1 MKRFFRIFFF
11 LLGVVCFASCSND
24 ESPSEPGSVRVV
36 FRLYVPSATTTTET
50 RADGHEEEQ
59 GETWESS
66 INLDQ
71 LHIVLYAKNGKSIG
85 GLENVKLVP
94 TSTPNVYDVTG
105 SILVNRLNLVNGK
118 FNGQMMVY
126 ANIDGV
132 KDTDDFSEANV
143 NKLSFTANTDKHA
156 IPMWG
161 VKPLD
166 VGMEAGNQ
174 TSIGSINLMR
184 AEAKVKV
191 FLRSDMEAYY
201 ELTNVSLSEAN
212 AQGYCLPQYR
222 NVLGI
227 NDVQE
232 LEHDAY
238 AHFLMNDQKLT
249 DIVMLNKAIYIPEYE
264 NKNNSTPTV
273 IHLSLRDKRDGKV
286 RDFTLP
292 FVQYDDQGAPTKEAM
307 DIVRNHYYQFEVYLN
322 QDDMLSV
329 KLVVRKWYVVRHP
342 DIIM

>member
-1 MKRFFRIFFF
+1 MNRFFRIFLF

-36 FRLYVPSATTTTET
+36 FRLYVPGATTTTET
-50 RADGHEEEQ
+50 RADGHEEE
-59 GETWESS
+59 GETWESF

-71 LHIVLYAKNGKSIG
+71 LHIVLYAKDGKSIG
-85 GLENVKLVP
+85 GLESVKLVP
-94 TSTPNVYDVTG
+94 TSNPNVYDVTG
-105 SILVNRLNLVNGK
+105 SILINRLNLNNGK
-118 FNGQMMVY
+118 FDGQIMVY

-132 KDTDDFSEANV
+132 KDADDFSEANV
-143 NKLSFTANTDKHA
+143 NKLSFIANTGKHD

-161 VKPLD
+161 VKQLN

-174 TSIGSINLMR
+174 TRIGTINLMR

-191 FLRSDMEAYY
+191 FLRNDMEAYY
-201 ELTNVSLSEAN
+201 ELTDVFLSEAN
-212 AQGYCLPQYR
+212 AQGYCLPQYS
-222 NVLGI
+222 NVLRI

-249 DIVMLNKAIYIPEYE
+249 DIDMLNKAIYIPEYE

-273 IHLSLRDKRDGKV
+273 IHLSLRDKRDGKM

-292 FVQYDDQGAPTKEAM
+292 FVLYDDQGAPTREAM
-307 DIVRNHYYQFEVYLN
+307 DIVRNHYYKFEVYLN

>member
-1 MKRFFRIFFF
+1 MNRFFRIFFF
-11 LLGVVCFASCSND
+11 LLCMVCFTSCNND
-24 ESPSEPGSVRVV
+24 ETSSDPGSVRVV
-36 FRLYVPSATTTTET
+36 FRLYVPATTTGT
-50 RADGHEEEQ
+50 RADGHEEEE
-59 GETWESS
+59 GENWESS
-66 INLDQ
+66 INWGRF
-71 LHIVLYAKNGKSIG
+71 HIVLYAKDGKSIG

-94 TSTPNVYDVTG
+94 TSNSNVYDVTG
-105 SILVNRLNLVNGK
+105 SILVSRLNLVNGK
-118 FNGQMMVY
+118 FNGKIMVY

-132 KDTDDFSEANV
+132 KDADDFIEANV
-143 NKLSFTANTDKHA
+143 NKLSFTANTGKHD

-161 VKPLD
+161 VKQLN
-166 VGMEAGNQ
+166 VGMDAGNQ

-201 ELTNVSLSEAN
+201 ELTNVSMSEAN
-212 AQGYCLPQYR
+212 TQGYCLPQYS
-222 NVLGI
+222 NVLRI

-238 AHFLMNDQKLT
+238 AHFLMNDQKLA
-249 DIVMLNKAIYIPEYE
+249 DIDMLNKAIYIPEYE
-264 NKNNSTPTV
+264 NKDNSNPTV
-273 IHLSLRDKRDGKV
+273 IHLSLRDKRDGKM

-292 FVQYDDQGAPTKEAM
+292 FVQYDDQGAPTLEAM
-307 DIVRNHYYQFEVYLN
+307 DILRNHYYKFEVYLN

-329 KLVVRKWYVVRHP
+329 RLVVRKWYVVRHP

>member
-24 ESPSEPGSVRVV
+24 EPPSEPGSVRVV

-71 LHIVLYAKNGKSIG
+71 LHIVLYAKDGKNIG
-85 GLENVKLVP
+85 GLESVKLVP

-105 SILVNRLNLVNGK
+105 SILINRLNLDNGK
-118 FNGQMMVY
+118 FNGRMMVY

-132 KDTDDFSEANV
+132 KDADDFIEANV
-143 NKLSFTANTDKHA
+143 NKLSFTANTGKHD

-161 VKPLD
+161 VRQLN
-166 VGMEAGNQ
+166 VGMDAGNQ
-174 TSIGSINLMR
+174 TSIGSIYLMR

-212 AQGYCLPQYR
+212 AQGYCLPQYS
-222 NVLGI
+222 NVLRI

-249 DIVMLNKAIYIPEYE
+249 DIDMLNKAIYIPEFE
-264 NKNNSTPTV
+264 NKNNSNPTV
-273 IHLSLRDKRDGKV
+273 IHLSLRDKRDGKM

-292 FVQYDDQGAPTKEAM
+292 FVQYDDQGAPTQEAM
-307 DIVRNHYYQFEVYLN
+307 DIVRNHYYKFEVYLN
-322 QDDMLSV
+322 RDDMLSV
-329 KLVVRKWYVVRHP
+329 RLVVRKWYVVRHP

>member
-132 KDTDDFSEANV
+132 KDADDFSEANV
-143 NKLSFTANTDKHA
+143 NKLSFTANTGKHA
-156 IPMWG
+156 ISMWG
-161 VKPLD
+161 VKPLN

-174 TSIGSINLMR
+174 TSIGTINLMM

-191 FLRSDMEAYY
+191 FLHNDY

-212 AQGYCLPQYR
+212 AQGYCLPQYS
-222 NVLGI
+222 NVLRI
-227 NDVQE
+227 DDVQK

-249 DIVMLNKAIYIPEYE
+249 DIDMLNKAIYIPEYE
-264 NKNNSTPTV
+264 NKNNSNPTV
-273 IHLSLRDKRDGKV
+273 IHLSLRDKRDGKM

-292 FVQYDDQGAPTKEAM
+292 FVQYDDQGAPTQEAM

>member
-1 MKRFFRIFFF
+1 MNRFFRIFFF
-11 LLGVVCFASCSND
+11 LLCMVCFTSCNND
-24 ESPSEPGSVRVV
+24 EPSSDPGSVRVV
-36 FRLYVPSATTTTET
+36 FRLYVPATTIGT
-50 RADGHEEEQ
+50 RADGHEEEE
-59 GETWESS
+59 GENWESS
-66 INLDQ
+66 INLDRF
-71 LHIVLYAKNGKSIG
+71 HIVLYAKDGKSIG

-94 TSTPNVYDVTG
+94 TSNSNVYDVTG

-118 FNGQMMVY
+118 FNGKIMVY

-132 KDTDDFSEANV
+132 KDADDFIEANV
-143 NKLSFTANTDKHA
+143 NKLSFTANTGKHD

-161 VKPLD
+161 VKQLD
-166 VGMEAGNQ
+166 VGMDAGNQ

-212 AQGYCLPQYR
+212 TQGYCLPQYS
-222 NVLGI
+222 NVLRI

-238 AHFLMNDQKLT
+238 AHFLMNDQKLA
-249 DIVMLNKAIYIPEYE
+249 DIDMLNKAIYIPEYE
-264 NKNNSTPTV
+264 NKDNSNPTV
-273 IHLSLRDKRDGKV
+273 IHLSLRDKRDGKI

-292 FVQYDDQGAPTKEAM
+292 FVQYDDQGAPTLEAM
-307 DIVRNHYYQFEVYLN
+307 DILRNHYYKFEVYLN

-329 KLVVRKWYVVRHP
+329 RLVVRKWYVVRHP

>member
-24 ESPSEPGSVRVV
+24 EPSSDSGSVRVV
-36 FRLYVPSATTTTET
+36 FRLYVPATTTGT
-50 RADGHEEEQ
+50 RADGHEEEE
-59 GETWESS
+59 GENWESS
-66 INLDQ
+66 INLDRF
-71 LHIVLYAKNGKSIG
+71 HIVLYAKDGKSIG

-94 TSTPNVYDVTG
+94 TSNSNVYDVTG
-105 SILVNRLNLVNGK
+105 SILVSRLNLVNGK
-118 FNGQMMVY
+118 FNGKIMVY

-132 KDTDDFSEANV
+132 KDADDFIEANV
-143 NKLSFTANTDKHA
+143 NKLSFTANTGKHD

-161 VKPLD
+161 VKQLD
-166 VGMEAGNQ
+166 VGMDAGNQ
-174 TSIGSINLMR
+174 TSIGSIYLMR

-212 AQGYCLPQYR
+212 AQGYCLPQYS
-222 NVLGI
+222 NVLRI

-249 DIVMLNKAIYIPEYE
+249 NIGMLNKAIYIPEYE
-264 NKNNSTPTV
+264 NKNNSNPTV
-273 IHLSLRDKRDGKV
+273 IHLSLRDKRDGKT

-292 FVQYDDQGAPTKEAM
+292 FVQYDDQGAPTQEAM

>member
-24 ESPSEPGSVRVV
+24 ESPSESGSIRVV
-36 FRLYVPSATTTTET
+36 FRLYVPAATTTTET

-71 LHIVLYAKNGKSIG
+71 LHIVLYAKDGKSIG

-126 ANIDGV
+126 ANIDYV

-143 NKLSFTANTDKHA
+143 NKLSFTANTGKHA

-161 VKPLD
+161 VKPLN

-174 TSIGSINLMR
+174 TSIGTINLMR

-212 AQGYCLPQYR
+212 AQGYCLPQYS

-238 AHFLMNDQKLT
+238 AHFLVNDQKLT
-249 DIVMLNKAIYIPEYE
+249 DIDMLNKAIYIPEYE

-292 FVQYDDQGAPTKEAM
+292 FVQYDDQGAPTQEAM

>member
-1 MKRFFRIFFF
+1 MKRFFRIFLF
-11 LLGVVCFASCSND
+11 LLGVMCLTSCSNE
-24 ESPSEPGSVRVV
+24 ESPSVPGSVRVV
-36 FRLYVPSATTTTET
+36 FRLYVPAASTTAET

-71 LHIVLYAKNGKSIG
+71 LHIVLYAKDGKSIG
-85 GLENVKLVP
+85 GLESVKLVP
-94 TSTPNVYDVTG
+94 TSNPNVYDITG
-105 SILVNRLNLVNGK
+105 SILVNRLNLDNGK
-118 FNGQMMVY
+118 FNGKIMVY

-132 KDTDDFSEANV
+132 DEAGDFSEANV
-143 NKLSFTANTDKHA
+143 NKLSFTANTGKHD

-161 VKPLD
+161 VKQLN
-166 VGMEAGNQ
+166 VGMKAGYQ
-174 TSIGSINLMR
+174 TSIGNINLMR

-191 FLRSDMEAYY
+191 FLRKDMEEHY
-201 ELTNVSLSEAN
+201 ELTKVTLSAAN
-212 AQGYCLPQYR
+212 AQGYCLPQYS
-222 NVLGI
+222 NVLRI

-232 LEHDAY
+232 LDHDAY
-238 AHFLMNDQKLT
+238 AHFLMNNQKLT
-249 DIVMLNKAIYIPEYE
+249 DIDMLNKAIYIPEYE
-264 NKNNSTPTV
+264 NKNNSNPTV
-273 IHLSLRDKRDGKV
+273 IHLSLMDKRDGKM

-292 FVQYDDQGAPTKEAM
+292 FVQYDDQGAPTQEAM
-307 DIVRNHYYQFEVYLN
+307 DIVRNHYYKFEVYLN

>member
-1 MKRFFRIFFF
+1 MNRFFRIFFF

-50 RADGHEEEQ
+50 RADGHEEEE
-59 GETWESS
+59 GETWEGS

-143 NKLSFTANTDKHA
+143 NKLSFTANTGKHT

-161 VKPLD
+161 VKPLN

-212 AQGYCLPQYR
+212 AQGYCLPQYS

-249 DIVMLNKAIYIPEYE
+249 DIDMLNKAIYIPEYE

-292 FVQYDDQGAPTKEAM
+292 FVQYDDQGAPTQETM
-307 DIVRNHYYQFEVYLN
+307 DIVRNHYYKFEVYLN

>member
-1 MKRFFRIFFF
+1 MNRFFRIFFF
-11 LLGVVCFASCSND
+11 LLCMVCFTSCNND
-24 ESPSEPGSVRVV
+24 EPSSDPGSVRVV
-36 FRLYVPSATTTTET
+36 FRLYVPATTTGT
-50 RADGHEEEQ
+50 RADGHEEEE
-59 GETWESS
+59 GENWESS

-71 LHIVLYAKNGKSIG
+71 LHIVLYAKDGKSIG

-105 SILVNRLNLVNGK
+105 SILINRLNLDNGK

-132 KDTDDFSEANV
+132 KDADDFSEANV
-143 NKLSFTANTDKHA
+143 NKLSFTANTGKHA

-161 VKPLD
+161 VKPLN

-212 AQGYCLPQYR
+212 AQGYCLPQYS

-249 DIVMLNKAIYIPEYE
+249 DIDMLNKAIYIPEYE

-273 IHLSLRDKRDGKV
+273 IHLFLRDKRDGKV

-292 FVQYDDQGAPTKEAM
+292 FVQYDDQGAPTQEAM

>member
-1 MKRFFRIFFF
+1 MNRFFRIFFF
-11 LLGVVCFASCSND
+11 LLCMVCFTSCNND
-24 ESPSEPGSVRVV
+24 EPSSDPGSVRVV
-36 FRLYVPSATTTTET
+36 FRLYVPATTTGT
-50 RADGHEEEQ
+50 RADGHEEEE

-85 GLENVKLVP
+85 GLESVKLVP

-105 SILVNRLNLVNGK
+105 SILINRLNLDNGK
-118 FNGQMMVY
+118 FNGRMMVY

-132 KDTDDFSEANV
+132 KDADDFSEANV
-143 NKLSFTANTDKHA
+143 NKLSFTANTGKHA

-161 VKPLD
+161 VKPLN

-174 TSIGSINLMR
+174 TSIGTINLMR

-191 FLRSDMEAYY
+191 FLRNDMEAYY

-212 AQGYCLPQYR
+212 AQGYCLPQYS
-222 NVLGI
+222 NVLRI

-249 DIVMLNKAIYIPEYE
+249 DIDMLNKAIYIPEFE
-264 NKNNSTPTV
+264 NKNNSNPTV
-273 IHLSLRDKRDGKV
+273 IHLSLRDKRDGKM

-292 FVQYDDQGAPTKEAM
+292 FVQYDDQGAPTQEAM

>member
-50 RADGHEEEQ
+50 RADVHEEEQ

-212 AQGYCLPQYR
+212 AQGYCLPQYS
-222 NVLGI
+222 NVLRI
-227 NDVQE
+227 DDVQE

-249 DIVMLNKAIYIPEYE
+249 DIDMLNKAIYIPEYE
-264 NKNNSTPTV
+264 NKNNSNPTV
-273 IHLSLRDKRDGKV
+273 IQLSLRDKRDGKV

-292 FVQYDDQGAPTKEAM
+292 FVQYDDQGAPTQEAM

>member
-1 MKRFFRIFFF
+1 MNRFFRIFFF
-11 LLGVVCFASCSND
+11 LLCMVCFTSCNND
-24 ESPSEPGSVRVV
+24 EPSSDSGSVRVV
-36 FRLYVPSATTTTET
+36 FRLYVPATTTGT
-50 RADGHEEEQ
+50 RADGHEEEE
-59 GETWESS
+59 GENWESS
-66 INLDQ
+66 INLDRF
-71 LHIVLYAKNGKSIG
+71 HIVLYAKDGKSIG

-94 TSTPNVYDVTG
+94 TSNSNVYDVTG

-118 FNGQMMVY
+118 FNGKIMVY

-132 KDTDDFSEANV
+132 KDADDFIEANV
-143 NKLSFTANTDKHA
+143 NKLSFTANTGKHD

-161 VKPLD
+161 VKQLD
-166 VGMEAGNQ
+166 VGMDAGNQ
-174 TSIGSINLMR
+174 TSIGSIYLMR

-212 AQGYCLPQYR
+212 TQGYCLPQYS
-222 NVLGI
+222 NVLRI

-238 AHFLMNDQKLT
+238 AHFLMNDQKLA
-249 DIVMLNKAIYIPEYE
+249 DIDMLNKAIYIPEYE
-264 NKNNSTPTV
+264 NKDNSNPTV
-273 IHLSLRDKRDGKV
+273 IHLSLRDKRDGKM
-286 RDFTLP
+286 RYFKLP
-292 FVQYDDQGAPTKEAM
+292 FVQYDDQGAPTQEAM
-307 DIVRNHYYQFEVYLN
+307 DIVRNHYYKFEVYLN

-329 KLVVRKWYVVRHP
+329 RLVVRKWYVVRHP

>member
-1 MKRFFRIFFF
+1 MNRFFRIFFF
-11 LLGVVCFASCSND
+11 LLCMVCFTSCNND
-24 ESPSEPGSVRVV
+24 EPSSDPGSVRVV
-36 FRLYVPSATTTTET
+36 FRLYVPATTTGT
-50 RADGHEEEQ
+50 RADGHEEEE
-59 GETWESS
+59 GENWESS
-66 INLDQ
+66 INLDRF
-71 LHIVLYAKNGKSIG
+71 HIVLYAKDGKSIG

-94 TSTPNVYDVTG
+94 TSNSNVYDVTG
-105 SILVNRLNLVNGK
+105 SILVSRLNLVNGK
-118 FNGQMMVY
+118 FNGKIMVY

-132 KDTDDFSEANV
+132 KDADDFIEANV
-143 NKLSFTANTDKHA
+143 NKLSFTANTGKHD

-161 VKPLD
+161 VKQLD
-166 VGMEAGNQ
+166 VGMDAGNQ

-201 ELTNVSLSEAN
+201 ELTNVSMSEAN
-212 AQGYCLPQYR
+212 TQGYCLPQYS
-222 NVLGI
+222 NVLRI

-238 AHFLMNDQKLT
+238 AHFLMNDQKLA
-249 DIVMLNKAIYIPEYE
+249 DIDMLNKAIYIPEYE
-264 NKNNSTPTV
+264 NKDNSNPTV
-273 IHLSLRDKRDGKV
+273 IHLSLRDKRDGKI

-292 FVQYDDQGAPTKEAM
+292 FVQYDDQGAPTLEAM
-307 DIVRNHYYQFEVYLN
+307 DILRNHYYKFEVYLN

-329 KLVVRKWYVVRHP
+329 RLVVRKWYVVRHP

>member
-1 MKRFFRIFFF
+1 MNRFFRIFFF
-11 LLGVVCFASCSND
+11 LLCMVCFTSCNND
-24 ESPSEPGSVRVV
+24 EPSSDSGSVRVV
-36 FRLYVPSATTTTET
+36 FRLYVPATTTGT
-50 RADGHEEEQ
+50 RADGHEEEE
-59 GETWESS
+59 GENWESS
-66 INLDQ
+66 INLDRF
-71 LHIVLYAKNGKSIG
+71 HIVLYAKDGKSIG

-94 TSTPNVYDVTG
+94 TSNSNVYDVTG
-105 SILVNRLNLVNGK
+105 SILVSRLNLVNGK
-118 FNGQMMVY
+118 FNGKIMVY

-132 KDTDDFSEANV
+132 KDADDFIEANV
-143 NKLSFTANTDKHA
+143 NKLSFTANTGKHD

-161 VKPLD
+161 VKQLY
-166 VGMEAGNQ
+166 VGMDAGNQ
-174 TSIGSINLMR
+174 TSIGSIYLMR

-212 AQGYCLPQYR
+212 AQGYCLPQYS
-222 NVLGI
+222 NVLRI

-249 DIVMLNKAIYIPEYE
+249 NIGMLNKAIYIPEYE
-264 NKNNSTPTV
+264 NKNNSNPTV

-329 KLVVRKWYVVRHP
+329 RLVVRKWYVVRHP

>member
-36 FRLYVPSATTTTET
+36 FRLYVPSAATTTET

-71 LHIVLYAKNGKSIG
+71 LHIVLYAKDGKSIG
-85 GLENVKLVP
+85 GLESVKLVP
-94 TSTPNVYDVTG
+94 ASTPNVYDVTG
-105 SILVNRLNLVNGK
+105 PILVNRLNLVNGK

-143 NKLSFTANTDKHA
+143 NKLSFTANTGKHA

-161 VKPLD
+161 VKPLN

-212 AQGYCLPQYR
+212 AQGYCLPQYS

-249 DIVMLNKAIYIPEYE
+249 DIDMLNKAIYIPEYE

-292 FVQYDDQGAPTKEAM
+292 FVQYDDQGAPTQEAM
-307 DIVRNHYYQFEVYLN
+307 DIVRNHYYKFEVYLN

>member
-1 MKRFFRIFFF
+1 MNRFFRIFFF
-11 LLGVVCFASCSND
+11 LLGVVCFVSCSND
-24 ESPSEPGSVRVV
+24 EPPSEPGSVRVV
-36 FRLYVPSATTTTET
+36 FRLYVPTTPTET

-71 LHIVLYAKNGKSIG
+71 LHIVLYAKDGKSIG

-105 SILVNRLNLVNGK
+105 SILINRLNLDNGK

-132 KDTDDFSEANV
+132 KDADDFSEANV
-143 NKLSFTANTDKHA
+143 NKLSFTANTGKHA

-161 VKPLD
+161 VKPLN

-174 TSIGSINLMR
+174 TSIGTINLMR

-191 FLRSDMEAYY
+191 FLRNDMEAYY

-212 AQGYCLPQYR
+212 AQGYCLPQYS
-222 NVLGI
+222 NVLRI

-249 DIVMLNKAIYIPEYE
+249 NIGMLNKAIYIPEYE
-264 NKNNSTPTV
+264 NKNNSKPTV
-273 IHLSLRDKRDGKV
+273 IHLSLRDKRDGKTQ
-286 RDFTLP
+286 DFTLP
-292 FVQYDDQGAPTKEAM
+292 FVQYDDQGAPTQEAM

>member
-1 MKRFFRIFFF
+1 MNRFFRIFFF
-11 LLGVVCFASCSND
+11 LLCMVCFTSCNND
-24 ESPSEPGSVRVV
+24 EPSSDPGSVRVV
-36 FRLYVPSATTTTET
+36 FRLYVPATTTGT
-50 RADGHEEEQ
+50 RADGHEEEE
-59 GETWESS
+59 GENWESS
-66 INLDQ
+66 INLDRF
-71 LHIVLYAKNGKSIG
+71 HIVLYAKDGKSIG

-94 TSTPNVYDVTG
+94 TSNSNVYDVTG

-118 FNGQMMVY
+118 FNGKIMVY

-132 KDTDDFSEANV
+132 KDADDFIEANV
-143 NKLSFTANTDKHA
+143 NKLSFAANTGKHD

-161 VKPLD
+161 VKQLD
-166 VGMEAGNQ
+166 VGMDAGNQ

-238 AHFLMNDQKLT
+238 AHFLMNDQKLA
-249 DIVMLNKAIYIPEYE
+249 DIDMLNKAIYIPEYE
-264 NKNNSTPTV
+264 NKNNSKPTV
-273 IHLSLRDKRDGKV
+273 IHLSLRDKRDGKM
-286 RDFTLP
+286 RDFKLP
-292 FVQYDDQGAPTKEAM
+292 FVQYDDQGAPTQEAM

>member
-1 MKRFFRIFFF
+1 MNRFFRIFLF
-11 LLGVVCFASCSND
+11 LLGVACFISCCKD

-36 FRLYVPSATTTTET
+36 FRLYVPATTTSTGT
-50 RADGHEEEQ
+50 RADGHEEEE
-59 GETWESS
+59 GEKWESS

-71 LHIVLYAKNGKSIG
+71 LHIVLYAKDGKSIG
-85 GLENVKLVP
+85 GLESVKLVP
-94 TSTPNVYDVTG
+94 TSNPNVYDVTG
-105 SILVNRLNLVNGK
+105 SILVNRLNLDNGK
-118 FNGQMMVY
+118 FNGQIMVY

-132 KDTDDFSEANV
+132 KDADDFCETNV
-143 NKLSFTANTDKHA
+143 NKLSFTANTGKHA

-161 VKPLD
+161 VKQLN

-174 TSIGSINLMR
+174 TSIGTINLMR

-191 FLRSDMEAYY
+191 FLRSDMETYY

-212 AQGYCLPQYR
+212 AQGYCLPQYK
-222 NVLGI
+222 NVLHI
-227 NDVQE
+227 NDVQK

-238 AHFLMNDQKLT
+238 AHFLMNNQKLT
-249 DIVMLNKAIYIPEYE
+249 DIDMLNKAIYIPEYE
-264 NKNNSTPTV
+264 NKDNSQPTV
-273 IHLSLRDKRDGKV
+273 IHLSLRDKRDGKM

-292 FVQYDDQGAPTKEAM
+292 FVQYDDNGVPTQEAM
-307 DIVRNHYYQFEVYLN
+307 DIVRNHYYKFEVYLN

>member
-143 NKLSFTANTDKHA
+143 NKLSFTANTGKHA
-156 IPMWG
+156 I
-161 VKPLD
+161 PLD

-238 AHFLMNDQKLT
+238 AHFLMNNQKLT
-249 DIVMLNKAIYIPEYE
+249 DIDMLNKAIYIPEYE
-264 NKNNSTPTV
+264 NKNNSNPTV
-273 IHLSLRDKRDGKV
+273 IQLSLRDKRDGKV

-292 FVQYDDQGAPTKEAM
+292 FVQYDDQGAPTQEAM

>member
-1 MKRFFRIFFF
+1 MNRFFRIFFF
-11 LLGVVCFASCSND
+11 LLCMVCFTSCNND
-24 ESPSEPGSVRVV
+24 EPSSDPGSVRVV
-36 FRLYVPSATTTTET
+36 FRLYVPATTIGT
-50 RADGHEEEQ
+50 RADGHEEEE
-59 GETWESS
+59 GENWESS
-66 INLDQ
+66 INLDRF
-71 LHIVLYAKNGKSIG
+71 HIVLYAKDGKSIG

-94 TSTPNVYDVTG
+94 TSNSNVYDVTG

-118 FNGQMMVY
+118 FNGKIMVY

-132 KDTDDFSEANV
+132 KDADDFIEANV
-143 NKLSFTANTDKHA
+143 NKLSFTANTGKHD

-161 VKPLD
+161 VKQLD
-166 VGMEAGNQ
+166 VGMDAGNQ

-212 AQGYCLPQYR
+212 AQGYCLPQYS
-222 NVLGI
+222 NVLRI

-249 DIVMLNKAIYIPEYE
+249 NIGMLNKAIYIPEYE
-264 NKNNSTPTV
+264 NKNNSKPTV
-273 IHLSLRDKRDGKV
+273 IHLSLRDKRDGKT

-292 FVQYDDQGAPTKEAM
+292 FVQYDDQGAPTQEAM

>member
-1 MKRFFRIFFF
+1 MNRFFRIFFF
-11 LLGVVCFASCSND
+11 LLCMVCFTSCNND
-24 ESPSEPGSVRVV
+24 EPSSDPGSVRVV
-36 FRLYVPSATTTTET
+36 FRLYVPATTTGT
-50 RADGHEEEQ
+50 RADGHEEEE
-59 GETWESS
+59 GENWESS
-66 INLDQ
+66 INLDRF
-71 LHIVLYAKNGKSIG
+71 HIVLYAKDGKSIG

-94 TSTPNVYDVTG
+94 TSNSNVYDVTG
-105 SILVNRLNLVNGK
+105 SIFVSRLNLVNGK
-118 FNGQMMVY
+118 FNGKIMVY

-132 KDTDDFSEANV
+132 KDADDFIEANV
-143 NKLSFTANTDKHA
+143 NKLSFTANTGKHD

-161 VKPLD
+161 VKQLD
-166 VGMEAGNQ
+166 VGMDAGNQ

-212 AQGYCLPQYR
+212 TQGYCLPQYS
-222 NVLGI
+222 NVLRI

-238 AHFLMNDQKLT
+238 AHFLMNDQKLA
-249 DIVMLNKAIYIPEYE
+249 DIDMLNKAIYIPEYE
-264 NKNNSTPTV
+264 NKDNSNPTV
-273 IHLSLRDKRDGKV
+273 IHLSLRDKRDGKI

-292 FVQYDDQGAPTKEAM
+292 FVQYDDQGAPTLEAM
-307 DIVRNHYYQFEVYLN
+307 DILRNHYYKFEVYLN

-329 KLVVRKWYVVRHP
+329 RLVVRKWYVVRHP

>member
-1 MKRFFRIFFF
+1 MMNR
-11 LLGVVCFASCSND
+11 LLSQALSEWCSD
-24 ESPSEPGSVRVV
+24 FMCQLPQQP
-36 FRLYVPSATTTTET
+36 
-50 RADGHEEEQ
+50 Q
-59 GETWESS
+59 
-66 INLDQ
+66 NLDQ
-71 LHIVLYAKNGKSIG
+71 LHIVLYAKDGKSIG

-105 SILVNRLNLVNGK
+105 SILINRLNLDNGK

-132 KDTDDFSEANV
+132 KDADDFSEANV
-143 NKLSFTANTDKHA
+143 NKLSFTANTGKHA

-161 VKPLD
+161 VKPLN

-174 TSIGSINLMR
+174 TSIGTINLMR

-191 FLRSDMEAYY
+191 FLRNDMEAYY

-212 AQGYCLPQYR
+212 AQGYCLPQYS
-222 NVLGI
+222 NVLRI

-249 DIVMLNKAIYIPEYE
+249 NIGMLNKAIYIPEYE
-264 NKNNSTPTV
+264 NKDNSQPTV
-273 IHLSLRDKRDGKV
+273 IHLSLRDKRDGKT

-292 FVQYDDQGAPTKEAM
+292 FVQYDDNGVPTQEAM
-307 DIVRNHYYQFEVYLN
+307 DIVRNHYYKFEVYLN

>member
-1 MKRFFRIFFF
+1 MNRFFRIFFF
-11 LLGVVCFASCSND
+11 LLCMVCFTSCNND
-24 ESPSEPGSVRVV
+24 EPSSDSGSVRVV
-36 FRLYVPSATTTTET
+36 FRLYVPATTTGT
-50 RADGHEEEQ
+50 RADGHEEEE
-59 GETWESS
+59 GENWESS
-66 INLDQ
+66 INLGRF
-71 LHIVLYAKNGKSIG
+71 HIVLYAKDGKSIG

-94 TSTPNVYDVTG
+94 TSNSNVYDVTG
-105 SILVNRLNLVNGK
+105 SILVSRLNLVNGK
-118 FNGQMMVY
+118 FNGKIMVY

-132 KDTDDFSEANV
+132 KDANDFIEANV
-143 NKLSFTANTDKHA
+143 NKLSFTANTGKHD

-161 VKPLD
+161 VKQLD
-166 VGMEAGNQ
+166 VGMDAGNQ
-174 TSIGSINLMR
+174 TSIGPIYLMR

-212 AQGYCLPQYR
+212 TQGYCLPQYS
-222 NVLGI
+222 NVLRI

-238 AHFLMNDQKLT
+238 AHFLMNDQKLA
-249 DIVMLNKAIYIPEYE
+249 DIDMLNKAIYIPEYE
-264 NKNNSTPTV
+264 NKDNSNPTV
-273 IHLSLRDKRDGKV
+273 IHLSLRDKRDGMMRYFK
-286 RDFTLP
+286 LP
-292 FVQYDDQGAPTKEAM
+292 FVQYDDQGAPTQEAM
-307 DIVRNHYYQFEVYLN
+307 DIVRNHYYKFEVYLN

>member
-24 ESPSEPGSVRVV
+24 EPSSDSGSVRVV
-36 FRLYVPSATTTTET
+36 FRLYVPATTTGT
-50 RADGHEEEQ
+50 RADGHEEEE
-59 GETWESS
+59 GENWESS
-66 INLDQ
+66 INLDRF
-71 LHIVLYAKNGKSIG
+71 HIVLYAKDGKSIG

-94 TSTPNVYDVTG
+94 TSNSNVYDVTG
-105 SILVNRLNLVNGK
+105 SILVSRLNLVNGK
-118 FNGQMMVY
+118 FNGKIMVY

-132 KDTDDFSEANV
+132 KDADDFIEANV
-143 NKLSFTANTDKHA
+143 NKLSFTANTGKHD

-161 VKPLD
+161 VKQLD
-166 VGMEAGNQ
+166 VGMDAGNQ
-174 TSIGSINLMR
+174 TSIGSIYLMR

-212 AQGYCLPQYR
+212 AQGYCLPQYS
-222 NVLGI
+222 NVLRI

-249 DIVMLNKAIYIPEYE
+249 NIGMLNKAIYIPEYE
-264 NKNNSTPTV
+264 NKNNSKPTV
-273 IHLSLRDKRDGKV
+273 IHLSLRDKRDGKT

-292 FVQYDDQGAPTKEAM
+292 FVQYDDQGAPTQEAM

>member
-1 MKRFFRIFFF
+1 MNRFFRIFFF
-11 LLGVVCFASCSND
+11 LLCMVCFTSCNND
-24 ESPSEPGSVRVV
+24 EPSSDPGSVRVV
-36 FRLYVPSATTTTET
+36 FRLYVPATTTGT
-50 RADGHEEEQ
+50 RADGHEEEE
-59 GETWESS
+59 GENWESS
-66 INLDQ
+66 INLDRF
-71 LHIVLYAKNGKSIG
+71 HIVLYAKDGKSIG

-94 TSTPNVYDVTG
+94 TSNSNVYDVTG
-105 SILVNRLNLVNGK
+105 SILVSRLNLVNGK
-118 FNGQMMVY
+118 FNGKIMVY

-132 KDTDDFSEANV
+132 KDADDFIEANV
-143 NKLSFTANTDKHA
+143 NKLSFTANTGKHD

-161 VKPLD
+161 VKQLD
-166 VGMEAGNQ
+166 VGMDAGNQ

-212 AQGYCLPQYR
+212 TQGYCLPQYS
-222 NVLGI
+222 NVLRI

-238 AHFLMNDQKLT
+238 AHFLMNDQKLA
-249 DIVMLNKAIYIPEYE
+249 DIDMLNKAIYIPEYE
-264 NKNNSTPTV
+264 NKDNSNPTV
-273 IHLSLRDKRDGKV
+273 IHLSLRDKRDGKI

-292 FVQYDDQGAPTKEAM
+292 FVQYDDQGAPTLEAM
-307 DIVRNHYYQFEVYLN
+307 DILRNHYYKFEVYLN

-329 KLVVRKWYVVRHP
+329 RLVVRKWYVVRHP

>member
-24 ESPSEPGSVRVV
+24 ESSSDSGSVRVV
-36 FRLYVPSATTTTET
+36 FRLYVPATTTGT
-50 RADGHEEEQ
+50 RADGHEEEE
-59 GETWESS
+59 GENWESS

-126 ANIDGV
+126 ANIDDV

-143 NKLSFTANTDKHA
+143 NKLSFTANTGKHA

-161 VKPLD
+161 VKPLN

-212 AQGYCLPQYR
+212 AQGYCLPQYS

-238 AHFLMNDQKLT
+238 AHFLVNDQKLT
-249 DIVMLNKAIYIPEYE
+249 DIDMLNKAIYIPEYE

-292 FVQYDDQGAPTKEAM
+292 FVQYDDQGAPTQETM
-307 DIVRNHYYQFEVYLN
+307 DIVRNHYYKFEVYLN

>member
-36 FRLYVPSATTTTET
+36 FRLYVPSATTPTET
-50 RADGHEEEQ
+50 RADGHEEEE
-59 GETWESS
+59 GETWEGS

-143 NKLSFTANTDKHA
+143 NKLSFTANTGKHA

-212 AQGYCLPQYR
+212 AQGYCLPQYS

-238 AHFLMNDQKLT
+238 AHFLKNNQKLT
-249 DIVMLNKAIYIPEYE
+249 DIDMLNKAIYIPEYE

-292 FVQYDDQGAPTKEAM
+292 FVQYDDQGAPTQEAM
-307 DIVRNHYYQFEVYLN
+307 DIVRNHYYKFEVYLN

>member
-1 MKRFFRIFFF
+1 MNRFFRIFFF
-11 LLGVVCFASCSND
+11 LLCMVCFTSCNND
-24 ESPSEPGSVRVV
+24 EPSSDSGSVRVV
-36 FRLYVPSATTTTET
+36 FRLYVPATATGT
-50 RADGHEEEQ
+50 RADGHEEEE
-59 GETWESS
+59 GENWESS
-66 INLDQ
+66 INLDRF
-71 LHIVLYAKNGKSIG
+71 HIVLYAKDGKSIG

-94 TSTPNVYDVTG
+94 TSNSNVYDVTG
-105 SILVNRLNLVNGK
+105 SILVSRLNLVNGK
-118 FNGQMMVY
+118 FNGKIMVY

-132 KDTDDFSEANV
+132 KDADDFIEANV
-143 NKLSFTANTDKHA
+143 NKLSFTANTGKHD

-161 VKPLD
+161 VKQLD
-166 VGMEAGNQ
+166 VGMDAGNQ
-174 TSIGSINLMR
+174 TSIGSIYLMR

-212 AQGYCLPQYR
+212 AQGYCLPQYS
-222 NVLGI
+222 NVLRI

-249 DIVMLNKAIYIPEYE
+249 NIGMLNKAIYIPEYE
-264 NKNNSTPTV
+264 NKNNSNPTV

-329 KLVVRKWYVVRHP
+329 RLVVRKWYVVRHP

>member
-143 NKLSFTANTDKHA
+143 NKLSFTANTGKHA

-161 VKPLD
+161 VKPLN

-212 AQGYCLPQYR
+212 AQGYCLPQYS

-249 DIVMLNKAIYIPEYE
+249 DIDMLNKAIYIPEYE

-292 FVQYDDQGAPTKEAM
+292 FVQYDDQ
-307 DIVRNHYYQFEVYLN
+307 
-322 QDDMLSV
+322 
-329 KLVVRKWYVVRHP
+329 
-342 DIIM
+342 

>member
-1 MKRFFRIFFF
+1 M
-11 LLGVVCFASCSND
+11 LGVVCFASCSND

-36 FRLYVPSATTTTET
+36 FRLYVPAATTTTET

-71 LHIVLYAKNGKSIG
+71 LHIVLYAKDGKSIG
-85 GLENVKLVP
+85 GLESVKLVP
-94 TSTPNVYDVTG
+94 TSDPNVYDVTG
-105 SILVNRLNLVNGK
+105 SILVNRLNLDNGK

-132 KDTDDFSEANV
+132 KDAGDFSEANV
-143 NKLSFTANTDKHA
+143 NKLSFTANTGKHA

-161 VKPLD
+161 VKPLN

-174 TSIGSINLMR
+174 TSIGTINLMR

-191 FLRSDMEAYY
+191 FLRNDMEAYY
-201 ELTNVSLSEAN
+201 ELTKVSLSEAN

-238 AHFLMNDQKLT
+238 AHFLMKNQKLT
-249 DIVMLNKAIYIPEYE
+249 DIGMLNKAIYIPEYE
-264 NKNNSTPTV
+264 NKNNSNPTV
-273 IHLSLRDKRDGKV
+273 IHLSLRDKRDGKM

-292 FVQYDDQGAPTKEAM
+292 FVQYDDQGAPTQEAM
-307 DIVRNHYYQFEVYLN
+307 DIVRNHYYKFEVYLK
-322 QDDMLSV
+322 DDMLSV

>member
-1 MKRFFRIFFF
+1 MNRFFRIFFF
-11 LLGVVCFASCSND
+11 LLCMVCFTSCNND
-24 ESPSEPGSVRVV
+24 EPSSDPGSVRVV
-36 FRLYVPSATTTTET
+36 FRLYVPATTTGT
-50 RADGHEEEQ
+50 RADGHEEEE
-59 GETWESS
+59 GENWESS
-66 INLDQ
+66 INLDRF
-71 LHIVLYAKNGKSIG
+71 HIVLYAKDGKSIG

-94 TSTPNVYDVTG
+94 TSNSNVYDVTG

-118 FNGQMMVY
+118 FNGKIMVY

-132 KDTDDFSEANV
+132 KDADDFIEANV
-143 NKLSFTANTDKHA
+143 NKLSFTANTGKHD

-161 VKPLD
+161 VKQLD
-166 VGMEAGNQ
+166 VGMDAGNQ
-174 TSIGSINLMR
+174 TSIGPIYLMR

-212 AQGYCLPQYR
+212 TQGYCLPQYS
-222 NVLGI
+222 NVLRI

-238 AHFLMNDQKLT
+238 AHFLMNDQKLA
-249 DIVMLNKAIYIPEYE
+249 DIDMLNKAIYIPEYE
-264 NKNNSTPTV
+264 NKDNSNPTV
-273 IHLSLRDKRDGKV
+273 IHLSLRDKRDGKM

-292 FVQYDDQGAPTKEAM
+292 FVQYDDQGAPTQVAM
-307 DIVRNHYYQFEVYLN
+307 DIVRNHYYKFEVYLN

-329 KLVVRKWYVVRHP
+329 RLVVRKWYVVNHP
-342 DIIM
+342 EIVM